1 MEVCCPDPQALGLML
16 VFAKTKPFWVPLSF
30 CFLESLT
37 SHYDFYLLALSA
49 SFLPIEELSLL
60 INTALRRFNI
70 LKLKF

>member
-1 MEVCCPDPQALGLML
+1 MEVCCPDAQALSLMF
-16 VFAKTKPFWVPLSF
+16 VFAKMKPFWVPLSF

-37 SHYDFYLLALSA
+37 SHYDFYLLALLA

-60 INTALRRFNI
+60 SNTALHRFNI